1 MEIEIHGLT
10 RKQTALADII
20 WACDSKE
27 NVESFIN
34 SLQGDN
40 KKEAQTVFELMSL
53 AVWDSIEEIE
63 PAITD
68 LINTYK

>member
-1 MEIEIHGLT
+1 MEIQIHGLS
-10 RKQTALADII
+10 RKQSALADII

-27 NVESFIN
+27 NVDSFIN
-34 SLQGDN
+34 SLQGEN

-53 AVWDSIEEIE
+53 AVWDTIEEID
-63 PAITD
+63 PAISE

>member
-1 MEIEIHGLT
+1 MEIKIHGLT

>member
-1 MEIEIHGLT
+1 MEIQIHGLS
-10 RKQTALADII
+10 RKQSALADII

-27 NVESFIN
+27 NVDSFIN
-34 SLQGDN
+34 SLQGEN

-53 AVWDSIEEIE
+53 AVWDAIEEID
-63 PAITD
+63 PAISE